1 MRRTDPADC
10 LCWRTASECRP
21 DPMSQSTARGV
32 LAMFVAVAAFSFMD
46 ALLKLFS
53 AHYPPLQVSAIRA
66 LASLPFVVAPLA
78 WQGRL
83 AELRPVRALPHLLR
97 GLLGVVMLGT
107 FVYALRGQSMADV
120 YSIYMAA
127 PLLIVMLAALLLGER
142 VDLGRWLAILVGLA
156 GVIVI
161 LQPTG
166 TGLGWVAGLAAVASA
181 LCYALGVIVA
191 RVMTRTERSS
201 TMVFSFLLVV
211 AVVCTA
217 LSLPG
222 WVSIDAAHWPW
233 IVAVGVL
240 GTIGQHGIT
249 EAFRHAPAST
259 VAPIEYTALLWGLG
273 IDWVFWSTRP
283 SAMMLAGAALVIGA
297 GLYVAWR
304 ERST

>member
-1 MRRTDPADC
+1 
-10 LCWRTASECRP
+10 
-21 DPMSQSTARGV
+21 MSQSTTRGV

-66 LASLPFVVAPLA
+66 LASLPFVLAPLA
-78 WQGRL
+78 WSGRL
-83 AELRPVRALPHLLR
+83 AELKPVRVLPHLLR
-97 GLLGVVMLGT
+97 GVLGVVMLGT
-107 FVYALRGQSMADV
+107 FVFALRGQSMADV

-142 VDLGRWLAILVGLA
+142 VDLGRWLAILLGLA

-166 TGLGWVAGLAAVASA
+166 TGLGWLAGFAAVASA

-201 TMVFSFLLVV
+201 TMVFSFLAVV

-222 WVSIDAAHWPW
+222 WVSIEAAHWPW
-233 IVAVGVL
+233 IAAVGVL

-273 IDWVFWSTRP
+273 IDWVFWNTRP
-283 SAMMLAGAALVIGA
+283 SATMLAGAALVIGA

-304 ERST
+304 ERRA

>member
-1 MRRTDPADC
+1 
-10 LCWRTASECRP
+10 
-21 DPMSQSTARGV
+21 
-32 LAMFVAVAAFSFMD
+32 
-46 ALLKLFS
+46 
-53 AHYPPLQVSAIRA
+53 
-66 LASLPFVVAPLA
+66 
-78 WQGRL
+78 
-83 AELRPVRALPHLLR
+83 
-97 GLLGVVMLGT
+97 MLGT

-127 PLLIVMLAALLLGER
+127 PLLIVLLAALLLGER

-166 TGLGWVAGLAAVASA
+166 TGLGWLAGVAAVASA

-191 RVMTRTERSS
+191 RVMTRTETSAS
-201 TMVFSFLLVV
+201 MVFSFLLVV
-211 AVVCTA
+211 ALVCTA

-222 WVSIDAAHWPW
+222 WVAIEAAHWPW
-233 IVAVGVL
+233 IAAVGVL

-259 VAPIEYTALLWGLG
+259 VAPIEYSALLWGLG
-273 IDWVFWSTRP
+273 IDWVFWSTSP
-283 SAMMLAGAALVIGA
+283 SAKMLAGAALVIGA